1 MPQVATTAWR
11 NILEGIRAERSHALP
26 GALRPLARHSCK
38 GWRRRA
44 ARTAVKEATIR
55 HRHPARRGRLAAMLV
70 VALAAVAWS
79 APSANAHSVLI
90 ATEPKTDQVVQQ
102 EPQQVL
108 LRFNETVDTS
118 LGDALRVFDGQGN
131 QVSEGEVMRPSG
143 PEVAIG
149 LADDLAPGTYTVAW
163 RVISADSDPISG
175 AFVFHVGQRGVA
187 ATGIS
192 VESLT
197 GTPASVDAAF
207 AITRFLDFGLLLLC
221 LGGTVIVALAL
232 PSASWPVKRTL
243 FGVLAVGAAAL
254 VVAAL
259 LNVVF
264 QGAAAAGVGLSEAFS
279 WDRFTTVLETR
290 YGEMML
296 LQAALGAT
304 LALTAVALRNSESRA
319 QTGLL
324 ALALALGLG
333 MSITPSLS
341 GHASS
346 EGGIA
351 IVSDWAH
358 VVSAAIWTG
367 GLGFLVLALLR
378 SGSDRWPLAT
388 RAVPRF
394 SNLAVG
400 SVIVLLI
407 AGIINGYLQVRTW
420 SNLWET
426 TYGLLLLAKVALVIP
441 LLALG
446 AYNNRYAVPRLR
458 AGIASVLERR
468 RFLRAAGTELAV
480 MVSIVAVTA
489 VLVNAEPAHTESEA
503 MEHTEG
509 SAMTDAE
516 HHGPFEGT
524 VALEGT
530 DVMVTVDP
538 AMPGDNTITLMFM
551 PVPENLTEVGV
562 SASVPS
568 QNIGPLDFVAKPDPT
583 AQGTYVVEN
592 ASLALAGTWDL
603 RIEALIGEFDLLT
616 ETIAVPIGGA

>member
-1 MPQVATTAWR
+1 VALIAAAG
-11 NILEGIRAERSHALP
+11 LAP
-26 GALRPLARHSCK
+26 GAQ
-38 GWRRRA
+38 
-44 ARTAVKEATIR
+44 
-55 HRHPARRGRLAAMLV
+55 
-70 VALAAVAWS
+70 
-79 APSANAHSVLI
+79 AHSVLI
-90 ATEPKTDQVVQQ
+90 ATEPGGDQVVQQ
-102 EPQQVL
+102 APDQVL

-131 QVSEGEVMRPSG
+131 EVTEGDVLRPSG

-149 LADDLAPGTYTVAW
+149 VAEDLAPGTYTVAW

-192 VESLT
+192 VDTLT
-197 GTPASVDAAF
+197 GTPASVDVAF
-207 AITRFLDFGLLLLC
+207 TISRFLDFGLLLIC
-221 LGGTVIVALAL
+221 LGGATILAIAL

-243 FGVLAVGAAAL
+243 YGVLAVAAGGL

-259 LNVVF
+259 FNVVF
-264 QGAAAAGVGLSEAFS
+264 QGASGAGVGLADAFS

-296 LQAALGAT
+296 VQAALGAT
-304 LALTAVALRNSESRA
+304 LALTAVALRSSEGRA
-319 QTGLL
+319 QTALL
-324 ALALALGLG
+324 VLAVALGLG

-346 EGGIA
+346 EGTLA
-351 IVSDWAH
+351 IISDWAH

-378 SGSDRWPLAT
+378 SGSERWPLAT

-407 AGIINGYLQVRTW
+407 AGITNGYLQVRTW
-420 SNLWET
+420 SALWET

-509 SAMTDAE
+509 SAMTEAG

-538 AMPGDNTITLMFM
+538 AMPGENTITLMFM
-551 PVPENLTEVGV
+551 PVPENLTEVSV
-562 SASVPS
+562 SASMPS
-568 QNIGPLDFVAKPDPT
+568 QDIGPLDFVAEPDPA

-592 ASLALAGTWDL
+592 ASLAIAGTWDL
-603 RIEALIGEFDLLT
+603 RVEALLGEFDLLT
-616 ETIAVPIGGA
+616 ETIAVPIGGE